1 VEYGHIVCPYSTATR
16 DNIDLHPIGER
27 QMPEEIATTTKP
39 GMNTSFGA
47 LKQID
52 AGVLSVGYAHC

>member
-1 VEYGHIVCPYSTATR
+1 VEYGHIVCPYPTATR
-16 DNIDLHPIGER
+16 GNIDLNPIGER
-27 QMPEEIATTTKP
+27 QMAEEIATKIKP

-52 AGVLSVGYAHC
+52 AGVVNVGYAHC